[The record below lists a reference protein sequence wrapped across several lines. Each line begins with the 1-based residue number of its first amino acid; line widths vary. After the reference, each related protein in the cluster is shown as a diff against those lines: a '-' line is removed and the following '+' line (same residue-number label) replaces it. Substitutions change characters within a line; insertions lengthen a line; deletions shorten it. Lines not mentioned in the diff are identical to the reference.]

1 MNTAPLKEFARK
13 ARAALIEQVA
23 ARLAYVLLP
32 DSTERRLNA
41 HAVARLERDLE
52 REGHEAL
59 VERLA
64 YTWFNRFSAL
74 RYLDLCGLS
83 PVRAVSPAE
92 GREELSLPELL
103 MEAKLGTLPEQ
114 LMTDE
119 ACRARV
125 DFLLSA
131 QGTEH
136 HNPQGEAYRILL
148 ICVCNY
154 WSEYMPYL
162 FRPLDDR
169 MGLLMPDDLLSS
181 KSILSDFR
189 RALTPTVCR
198 EGGVETLGWLYQ
210 FYVSEKKSA
219 VMEEKR
225 HGKIASADIPAAT
238 QIFTPDWI
246 ARYLTQ
252 NSLGRLWMLNRPTS
266 TLAERMEFYLTPETP
281 QTDFLRVS
289 SPEELKV
296 CDPACGSGHI
306 LTYAF
311 DLLYEIYAEEGYA
324 PAEIPALI
332 LKNNLYG
339 MELDERAG
347 QIAAF
352 ALAMKACERNKRFL
366 RKKILP
372 HICVLKAVE
381 FDEPELDAYLN
392 EAGSCH
398 FPDFAV
404 TALTAFREADN
415 FGSLIRPPEC
425 DAHALRE
432 MLTRRNICKD
442 DPLYATHVKAL
453 HALKMAAYLSPRYH
467 AVIANPPYMIAA
479 NMNARLNAWLKEHYA
494 HAGADL
500 FAAFMV
506 RNTEL
511 TLPGGQLGFM
521 TPFVWMFISSYAEL
535 RAWLLKEKNLSSLVQ
550 LEKNSFGDAAVSICA
565 FTVENRHSADFR
577 GAFIKLTDFYG
588 SEQQAPHT
596 LEAVRRRDCGW
607 RYTVNPTDFLSLA
620 GAPLAY
626 WLSPAT
632 RRLFTDHAP
641 LADYAAAR
649 NAMKT
654 GKNDRFLRLWHEVER
669 NRIGFGMRSHR
680 EAAQSGK
687 KWFPYNKGGGNRKWY
702 GNHEYVL
709 DWENG
714 GAVVMGRA
722 KKEGRHVQD
731 YPHELKFT
739 PVVSWSLITGAMTAF
754 RFYPAGFIADIAGMC
769 AGGGDEAWKRS
780 LLAYVNTNCAQTM
793 TRLISST
800 INFQTGDF
808 GKLPYPEQFWGAES
822 AVSAER
828 LIDIAREDWNSYET
842 SWDFTDLPLL
852 RPEFRRST
860 LADSYAALRANRQ
873 EMTDETAALE
883 EANNRR
889 FNALYGL
896 GDEFPVTVPP
906 QLITLTCNPAYRY
919 GGDKSAPEQEALM
932 LADTMRELISYAV
945 GCMFGRFS
953 CAETAETDGFYVA
966 DNVLPIQNEDWFA
979 NDMAARFKTFLIAT
993 FSAEKIEE
1001 NIRFIEQALNVKNR
1015 RHYTLRDYFNNEF
1028 YADHVK
1034 RYSKRPIYWL
1044 FSSAKGGFK
1053 ALIYLHRYRP
1063 DTVDVILNDYLR
1075 PLRLKLAARRE
1086 RMENA
1091 PLTAADRKRLDQ
1103 LIRLQNELAAYE
1115 TDVLFPLAQN
1125 KVELDLDNGVRVN
1138 YLKLGAALKPLE

>member
-1 MNTAPLKEFARK
+1 
-13 ARAALIEQVA
+13 
-23 ARLAYVLLP
+23 
-32 DSTERRLNA
+32 
-41 HAVARLERDLE
+41 
-52 REGHEAL
+52 
-59 VERLA
+59 
-64 YTWFNRFSAL
+64 
-74 RYLDLCGLS
+74 
-83 PVRAVSPAE
+83 
-92 GREELSLPELL
+92 
-103 MEAKLGTLPEQ
+103 
-114 LMTDE
+114 
-119 ACRARV
+119 
-125 DFLLSA
+125 
-131 QGTEH
+131 
-136 HNPQGEAYRILL
+136 
-148 ICVCNY
+148 
-154 WSEYMPYL
+154 
-162 FRPLDDR
+162 
-169 MGLLMPDDLLSS
+169 
-181 KSILSDFR
+181 
-189 RALTPTVCR
+189 
-198 EGGVETLGWLYQ
+198 
-210 FYVSEKKSA
+210 
-219 VMEEKR
+219 
-225 HGKIASADIPAAT
+225 
-238 QIFTPDWI
+238 
-246 ARYLTQ
+246 
-252 NSLGRLWMLNRPTS
+252 
-266 TLAERMEFYLTPETP
+266 MEFYLAPEEP
-281 QTDFLRVS
+281 QTDFLRVH

-296 CDPACGSGHI
+296 CDPACGTGHI

-339 MELDERAG
+339 LELDLRAA
-347 QIAAF
+347 QLAQF
-352 ALAMKACERNKRFL
+352 ALTVKACEKRGDCL
-366 RKKILP
+366 LEKYP
-372 HICVLKAVE
+372 VNICGISPVHVE
-381 FDEPELDAYLN
+381 K
-392 EAGSCH
+392 
-398 FPDFAV
+398 
-404 TALTAFREADN
+404 TALREYARATGIEEFTEAELTALRLFKEADN
-415 FGSLIRPPEC
+415 FGSLLQPPTAEIMSISRKTAGVNP
-425 DAHALRE
+425 DALPSAALRGLHE
-432 MLTRRNICKD
+432 RLLNFLRMATMLSD
-442 DPLYATHVKAL
+442 
-453 HALKMAAYLSPRYH
+453 RYH
-467 AVIANPPYMIAA
+467 AVIANPPYMGLKF
-479 NMNARLNAWLKEHYA
+479 MNDRLSAWVKENYPDSR
-494 HAGADL
+494 ADL
-500 FAAFMV
+500 FAAFME
-506 RNTEL
+506 RNLTL
-511 TLPGGQLGFM
+511 TLPGGHLGFM
-521 TPFVWMFISSYAEL
+521 TPMVWMFISSYEKL
-535 RAWLLKEKNLSSLVQ
+535 RKRLITRHTITTLVQ
-550 LEKNSFGDAAVSICA
+550 PEKSSFDGAAVAVCL
-565 FTVENRHSADFR
+565 FTVENAVRSRLRGAYIYLADFK
-577 GAFIKLTDFYG
+577 GGD
-588 SEQQAPHT
+588 QQAARTQYAARHH
-596 LEAVRRRDCGW
+596 DCGYFY
-607 RYTVNPTDFLSLA
+607 RAKAYEFLSVPGATIAYRLPPNERA
-620 GAPLAY
+620 RFNKNAPLCSVAD
-626 WLSPAT
+626 A
-632 RRLFTDHAP
+632 RQG
-641 LADYAAAR
+641 LASSD
-649 NAMKT
+649 N
-654 GKNDRFLRLWHEVER
+654 NRFLRLWHEVDR

-687 KWFPYNKGGGNRKWY
+687 KWFPINKGGGYRKWY
-702 GNHEYVL
+702 GNQDYVIN
-709 DWENG
+709 WENN
-714 GAVVMGRA
+714 GAEVMAYAAALYGSPTRTI
-722 KKEGRHVQD
+722 KSISK
-731 YPHELKFT
+731 YFLPS
-739 PVVSWSLITGAMTAF
+739 VSWNKIAAGHHAF
-754 RFYPAGFIADIAGMC
+754 RYYPAGFLFETAGQC
-769 AGGGDEAWKRS
+769 AFGGDEAWKRS
-780 LLAYVNTNCAQTM
+780 LLSYCNGGFAQAM
-793 TRLISST
+793 TQAITST
-800 INFQTGDF
+800 IAFQVGDF
-808 GKLPYPEQFWGAES
+808 CKLPYPEQFWGAES